1 MKEDFGNKG
10 SLQLDLWK
18 VMDKTGKE
26 KLSDAI
32 REVRTISLGKASLK
46 HTLRVERRR
55 KQTTLGRIL

>member
-1 MKEDFGNKG
+1 
-10 SLQLDLWK
+10 
-18 VMDKTGKE
+18 MDKTGKE

-32 REVRTISLGKASLK
+32 REVRKISLGKTSLK